1 MSGPDRED
9 GPPPMAPDQARL
21 ESAMEA
27 AIARGDFADLPG
39 AGKPL
44 RLPET
49 DDPDWW
55 IKQRI
60 AEDDVDRDALLPVV
74 MLLRREYERR
84 ASTLVELR
92 SEDAVREYAED
103 YSRRVREDRLRTPG
117 ARTLAPELDADAAVA
132 QWRELRAA
140 AAPADPAPTPPAP
153 TRRRW
158 WWPFSRS

>member
-1 MSGPDRED
+1 MSSPEEEG

-21 ESAMEA
+21 ESAMDA

-44 RLPET
+44 KMPST
-49 DDPDWW
+49 NDPDWW

-84 ASTLVELR
+84 AETLIALR
-92 SEDAVREYAED
+92 DETAVREYAED
-103 YSRRVREDRLRTPG
+103 FTRRVREDRARTPG
-117 ARTLAPELDADAAVA
+117 ARTLAPELDPEAAVV

-140 AAPADPAPTPPAP
+140 LPEPEPGPAPVAPP
-153 TRRRW
+153 RRH
-158 WWPFSRS
+158 WWPFRKR